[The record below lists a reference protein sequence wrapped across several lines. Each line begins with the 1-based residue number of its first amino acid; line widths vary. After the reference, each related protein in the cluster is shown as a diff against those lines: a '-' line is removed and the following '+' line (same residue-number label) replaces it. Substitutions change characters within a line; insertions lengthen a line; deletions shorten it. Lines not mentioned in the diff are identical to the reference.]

1 VTNSPAHPLTEFWV
15 VRHGE
20 TLWNA
25 SGQAQGHTDIELS
38 DEGRSQARQL
48 AVRLSGLSF
57 SALYSSDLLRARE
70 TAEIAGSLLESAP
83 LPVLL
88 EPRLREID
96 VGYFA
101 GKNWREIHASFPE
114 YYESLKSDPW
124 GTKRPGGE
132 SMADLYARVQGALLE
147 LSGRHPGEKVLI
159 FTHGGV
165 VRVAVSLALGGGLQ
179 DVWARLSIEN
189 TSITRMLYG
198 EGGGKLLSYNDV
210 AHLERSKTTEDD
222 SVE

>member
-1 VTNSPAHPLTEFWV
+1 MSAPLTEFWV
-15 VRHGE
+15 IRHGE

-25 SGQAQGHTDIELS
+25 SGQAQGHTDIQLNG
-38 DEGRSQARQL
+38 EGRSQAQQL
-48 AVRLSGLSF
+48 ALRLKGLNF
-57 SALYSSDLLRARE
+57 SALYSSDLMRARE
-70 TAEIAGSLLESAP
+70 TAQIASALLEGEP
-83 LPVLL
+83 LSLLL

-96 VGYFA
+96 VGHFS
-101 GKNWREIHASFPE
+101 GKNWREIHADFPE
-114 YYESLKSDPW
+114 YYESLRADPW
-124 GTKRPGGE
+124 GTRRPGGE
-132 SMADLYARVQGALLE
+132 SMADLYARVQNALLE
-147 LSGRHPGEKVLI
+147 LSERHPGERVLI

-198 EGGGKLLSYNDV
+198 AEGGKLLSYNDV
-210 AHLERSKTTEDD
+210 AHLEQSKSVDDD

>member
-1 VTNSPAHPLTEFWV
+1 M
-15 VRHGE
+15 RHGE

-25 SGQAQGHTDIELS
+25 SGQAQGHTDIELNE
-38 DEGRSQARQL
+38 EGRSQARQL
-48 AVRLSGLSF
+48 AVRLSGLGF
-57 SALYSSDLLRARE
+57 AALYSSDLLRARE
-70 TAEIAGSLLESAP
+70 TAEIAGSLLEGAP

-88 EPRLREID
+88 ESRLREID
-96 VGYFA
+96 VGHFA
-101 GKNWREIHASFPE
+101 GKNWKEIHADFPE

-124 GTKRPGGE
+124 GTRRPGGE

-147 LSGRHPGEKVLI
+147 LNVRHPGEKVLI

-165 VRVAVSLALGGGLQ
+165 VRVAVSLALGGVLQ

-198 EGGGKLLSYNDV
+198 ESGGKLLSYNDV
-210 AHLERSKTTEDD
+210 AHLERSKSTEDD

>member
-1 VTNSPAHPLTEFWV
+1 MNAPLTEFWV
-15 VRHGE
+15 IRHGE

-25 SGQAQGHTDIELS
+25 SGQAQGHTDIQLNE
-38 DEGRSQARQL
+38 EGRSQAQQL
-48 AVRLSGLSF
+48 AQRLKGLNF
-57 SALYSSDLLRARE
+57 SALYSSDLMRARE
-70 TAEIAGSLLESAP
+70 TAQIASALLEGEP
-83 LPVLL
+83 LSLLL

-96 VGYFA
+96 VGHFS
-101 GKNWREIHASFPE
+101 GKNWREIHADFPE
-114 YYESLKSDPW
+114 YYESLRADPW
-124 GTKRPGGE
+124 GTRRPGGE
-132 SMADLYARVQGALLE
+132 SMADLYARVQNALLE
-147 LSGRHPGEKVLI
+147 LSERHSGERVLI

-198 EGGGKLLSYNDV
+198 AEGGKLLSYNDV
-210 AHLERSKTTEDD
+210 AHLEQSKSVDDD